1 VPVTTGI
8 SVATGA
14 LVITSVDAVNR
25 VEVPEELLAVTRATT
40 YLPKYELSEIV
51 RVIEV
56 DAGAVTQPSV

>member
-1 VPVTTGI
+1 
-8 SVATGA
+8 VATGA

>member
-1 VPVTTGI
+1 MPVTTGI